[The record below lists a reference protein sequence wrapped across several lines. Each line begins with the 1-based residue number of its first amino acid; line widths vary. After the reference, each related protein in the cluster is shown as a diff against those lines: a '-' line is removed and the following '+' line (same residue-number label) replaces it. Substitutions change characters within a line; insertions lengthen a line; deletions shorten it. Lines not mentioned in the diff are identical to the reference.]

1 MDPRERE
8 RLEALNTDHHR
19 RMDVMHV
26 GHSPDQ
32 IFTGT
37 LTIFACGIELRAWRS
52 KNRLMYSSEVPTVS
66 GHIASTKARFALI
79 ELE

>member
-32 IFTGT
+32 MGGARSGRPLTYFVTGIGRYFSST
-37 LTIFACGIELRAWRS
+37 MT
-52 KNRLMYSSEVPTVS
+52 YSLP
-66 GHIASTKARFALI
+66 GA
-79 ELE
+79 